1 MSGSLNHSLKAI
13 DLKALIHSGTKHHN
27 CVAQK
32 GCCCFVWKKK
42 IELLEHNITGNMNE
56 VLSKSL
62 KVTL

>member
-32 GCCCFVWKKK
+32 GCCCFVWKKT
-42 IELLEHNITGNMNE
+42 LNCWNITLLVIWMKYYQS
-56 VLSKSL
+56 LSK
-62 KVTL
+62 